1 MDLTLNDAE
10 YFADT
15 IAKRVETLLAERDSL
30 RLELSRRSDGNLEHN
45 KAFVRSFQE
54 NIISNAIAADRI
66 AKLERILLM
75 KD

>member
-1 MDLTLNDAE
+1 MNDAE

-15 IAKRVETLLAERDSL
+15 ISKRIEQLLTERDTL
-30 RLELSRRSDGNLEHN
+30 KNELSRRSDGFLEHN

-54 NIISNAIAADRI
+54 NIISNSISSERI
-66 AKLERILLM
+66 AKLERILIM

>member
-15 IAKRVETLLAERDSL
+15 ISKRIEQLLTERDTL
-30 RLELSRRSDGNLEHN
+30 KNELSRRSDGFLEHN

-54 NIISNAIAADRI
+54 NIISNSISSERI
-66 AKLERILLM
+66 AKLERILIM

>member
-1 MDLTLNDAE
+1 MEITLNDSD

-15 IAKRVETLLAERDSL
+15 ISKRVGQLLLERDTL
-30 RLELSRRSDGNLEHN
+30 RRELSRRSDGNLEHN

-54 NIISNAIAADRI
+54 NIISNAAASDRI
-66 AKLERILLM
+66 ARLERILLM

>member
-1 MDLTLNDAE
+1 MEVTLNDAE
-10 YFADT
+10 YFAET
-15 IAKRVETLLAERDSL
+15 ISKRVEQLLSERDTL
-30 RLELSRRSDGNLEHN
+30 KIEISRRSDGNLEHN

-54 NIISNAIAADRI
+54 NIISNSIASERI

>member
-15 IAKRVETLLAERDSL
+15 ISKRVEQLLTERDTL
-30 RLELSRRSDGNLEHN
+30 KNELSRRSDGFLEHN

-54 NIISNAIAADRI
+54 NIISNSISSERI
-66 AKLERILLM
+66 AKLERILIM